1 MSSVAPH
8 PQVGAPHPQVGA
20 QQYPEPLGAHQQ
32 QPQVGLSLASG
43 TAAEKKALSS
53 MDADGSGIV

>member
-1 MSSVAPH
+1 MSAVAPH
-8 PQVGAPHPQVGA
+8 PQVAA
-20 QQYPEPLGAHQQ
+20 QQPH
-32 QPQVGLSLASG
+32 QVGLSLASG